1 MWKVDS
7 VRSVCVPGAPFGYGF
22 SITTERGKQLV
33 GFAYNTLEKAQ
44 VAETQVRAAVRN
56 ASAVY
61 LHSQ

>member
-1 MWKVDS
+1 
-7 VRSVCVPGAPFGYGF
+7 VPGAPFGYGF

-33 GFAYNTLEKAQ
+33 GFAYNTLEEAQ

>member
-7 VRSVCVPGAPFGYGF
+7 VRSVCVPGAPFGYG
-22 SITTERGKQLV
+22 GKQLV
-33 GFAYNTLEKAQ
+33 GFAYNTLEEAQ
-44 VAETQVRAAVRN
+44 VAETQMRAALRN